1 MLVKSTIIGVK
12 KMHLL
17 IDDAYSEPLNLYM
30 TLKDRPFY
38 NPKQNKKN
46 ILYYSIRNDKNLL
59 MVIHII
65 NGSLEQYHPQSKT
78 KIIFIIFF
86 SIENNDFTILK

>member
-38 NPKQNKKN
+38 NPKQNKK
-46 ILYYSIRNDKNLL
+46 
-59 MVIHII
+59 
-65 NGSLEQYHPQSKT
+65 KT
-78 KIIFIIFF
+78 FCIQLKI
-86 SIENNDFTILK
+86 TKTY

>member
-38 NPKQNKKN
+38 NPKQNKKKTFC
-46 ILYYSIRNDKNLL
+46 IQ
-59 MVIHII
+59 
-65 NGSLEQYHPQSKT
+65 LETIKT
-78 KIIFIIFF
+78 Y
-86 SIENNDFTILK
+86 